1 MDERL
6 EKVTDIDKK
15 VNSNDLIYRYKVNT
29 PHLNFDE
36 FENALALIDKIR
48 DGKIS
53 LTDIKNNQ

>member
-6 EKVTDIDKK
+6 EKVTDLDKK
-15 VNSNDLIYRYKVNT
+15 VNSNDLIYRYKGNT